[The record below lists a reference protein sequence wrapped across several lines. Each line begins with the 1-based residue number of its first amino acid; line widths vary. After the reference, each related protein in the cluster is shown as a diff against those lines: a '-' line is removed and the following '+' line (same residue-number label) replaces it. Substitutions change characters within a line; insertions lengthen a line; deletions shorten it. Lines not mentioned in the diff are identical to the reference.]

1 MTMHGTTQ
9 KLLSSLS
16 NHILYIL
23 RCFYKKV
30 KVDSNQAATA
40 GAKNEAR
47 TEKNDVSLMT
57 KAGWTQKPGRPSC

>member
-1 MTMHGTTQ
+1 MHGTTQ

-16 NHILYIL
+16 NHVLYIL
-23 RCFYKKV
+23 RCFYKRE

-47 TEKNDVSLMT
+47 TGKKLMFL
-57 KAGWTQKPGRPSC
+57 